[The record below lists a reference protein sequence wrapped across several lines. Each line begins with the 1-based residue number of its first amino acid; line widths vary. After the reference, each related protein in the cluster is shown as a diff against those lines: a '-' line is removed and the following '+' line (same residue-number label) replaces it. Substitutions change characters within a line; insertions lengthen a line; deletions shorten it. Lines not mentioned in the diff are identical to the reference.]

1 MATTI
6 KPKGP
11 GKKFEIYSKMPV
23 IDPDKKKEK
32 GKRTEIRE
40 ASMNT
45 IKKLKQG

>member
-6 KPKGP
+6 ERPGP
-11 GKKFEIYSKMPV
+11 GKKFEINTRMPV

-32 GKRTEIRE
+32 KTEIRE
-40 ASMNT
+40 ASMKT